1 MAGADDLRIAN
12 VTVSRLFGVPNRLDV
27 SFVPV
32 RSDCPVSAII
42 FGENGSG
49 KSSIAKAIE
58 WTTQNRINRS
68 SVSKRRSRSSLINAS
83 NKEARDGWAAVTLS
97 DGTELRRQAIWDEE
111 DHSFRFQGPEPLADF
126 MRSPLVLTR
135 ADVLAFINNPP
146 SARGKVFLD
155 FALGGNGS
163 TPDSAPAA
171 ADTAYLDQEI
181 LALKG
186 QIRAAAVPIAEH
198 LGRPRPYDLEQIA
211 AMVDDL
217 YKGVPTGQR
226 HRIRI
231 PRQLEPAVTL
241 IEELQKQA
249 REVRKTRDKAQRLA
263 GASAPRRIAQLKE
276 ALVDVDDWLT
286 DAFRKITASSHV
298 EKICIDLGVSSVSA
312 LDIRIE
318 AANGAS
324 FGERI
329 LSEGYQDLLAMLFF
343 LATARATTA
352 QGQVRVLVLDDVL
365 QSVDAHIR
373 VALMQFILREF
384 KQWQLI
390 VTVHD
395 RLWREQLQKLFQD
408 AGMPLVGIELHG
420 WTFAAGSNVSQAL
433 RDPSAAL
440 RTVMTTRDP
449 AAVCALAG
457 RLLEQICDVLS
468 WTIPVRVQRRRDDRY
483 TLEDLWPGVK
493 SALCDSEAAAA
504 IQQTEG
510 LRHLRNLVG
519 AHHNEWALSVTLSEA
534 NRFAAAVL
542 DLFGHTWCSACTGW
556 VQHAGHGV
564 LRCGCGNTEL
574 TRVKRKV

>member
-12 VTVSRLFGVPNRLDV
+12 VTVSRLFGVPNRLDA

-32 RSDCPVSAII
+32 RSDKPVSAII

-68 SVSKRRSRSSLINAS
+68 AVSKRRPRESLINAS
-83 NKEARDGWAAVTLS
+83 NSDACEGWAAVTLS
-97 DGTELRRQAIWDEE
+97 DGAELRRQAIWDEE
-111 DHSFRFQGPEPLADF
+111 DQSFRFQGPEPLAEF
-126 MRSPLVLTR
+126 TRSPLVLTR
-135 ADVLAFINNPP
+135 ADVLAFITNPP
-146 SARGKVFLD
+146 HARGKVFFD
-155 FALGGNGS
+155 FAFGGTGS
-163 TPDSAPAA
+163 TGGAPAA
-171 ADTAYLDQEI
+171 DTDYLDQEI

-186 QIRAAAVPIAEH
+186 KIRAAAVPIAEH
-198 LGRPRPYDLEQIA
+198 LGRPRPYDLDLIA

-217 YKGVPTGQR
+217 YKGVPRNQR

-231 PRQLEPAVTL
+231 PRHLESAVTS
-241 IEELQKQA
+241 IEEFQKQT
-249 REVRKTRDKAQRLA
+249 RELRKTRDKVQRLV
-263 GASAPRRIAQLKE
+263 GATAPRRIADLKE

-286 DAFRKITASSHV
+286 DAFREITASSHV
-298 EKICIDLGVSSVSA
+298 EKINIGLGVSGLSA

-324 FGERI
+324 FDERI

-352 QGQVRVLVLDDVL
+352 EGQVRVLVLDDVL

-384 KQWQLI
+384 KRWQLI
-390 VTVHD
+390 ITVHD

-408 AGMPLVGIELHG
+408 AGMPVVGIELHG
-420 WTFAAGSNVSQAL
+420 WTFDAGSHVSQAL

-440 RTVMTTRDP
+440 RTVLATRDP

-493 SALCDSEAAAA
+493 SALRDSEAADA
-504 IQQTEG
+504 IQKTEG

-534 NRFAAAVL
+534 NRFATAVL
-542 DLFGHTWCSACTGW
+542 DLLGHTRCSACTGW
-556 VQHAGHGV
+556 VQQAGHGV

-574 TRVKRKV
+574 THVKQRT

>member
-1 MAGADDLRIAN
+1 M
-12 VTVSRLFGVPNRLDV
+12 

-32 RSDCPVSAII
+32 RSDRPASAII

-58 WTTQNRINRS
+58 WSTQDRINRS
-68 SVSKRRSRSSLINAS
+68 APRKRGPRASVLNAS
-83 NKEARDGWAAVTLS
+83 NESSCDGWAVVTLS
-97 DGTELRRQAIWDEE
+97 DGTELRRQATWDAE
-111 DHSFRFQGPEPLADF
+111 DQSFRFEGSEPLSEF
-126 MRSPLVLTR
+126 TRSPLVLTR
-135 ADVLAFINNPP
+135 ADVLSFITNPP
-146 SARGKVFLD
+146 SARGRVFLD
-155 FALGGNGS
+155 YALGASGNIA
-163 TPDSAPAA
+163 TPSNAPT
-171 ADTAYLDQEI
+171 ADVAYLDQE
-181 LALKG
+181 LLELKR
-186 QIRAAAVPIAEH
+186 QIREAAVPIAEH
-198 LGRPRPYDLEQIA
+198 LGRPHPYDLEQVA

-217 YKGVPTGQR
+217 YKGVARNQR
-226 HRIRI
+226 HKIRI
-231 PRQLEPAVTL
+231 PRQLESAVTR
-241 IEELQKQA
+241 IEEYQKQA
-249 REVRKTRDKAQRLA
+249 SEVRKVRGRAQRLA
-263 GASAPRRIAQLKE
+263 EASAPRRIAELKE
-276 ALVDVDDWLT
+276 TLVDVDDWLT
-286 DAFRKITASSHV
+286 DAFREITASSHI
-298 EKICIDLGVSSVSA
+298 EKIRIDLGISSVSA
-312 LDIRIE
+312 LDIRID
-318 AANGAS
+318 AANGTS

-343 LATARATTA
+343 LATARVTTTL
-352 QGQVRVLVLDDVL
+352 GQVRVLVLDDVL

-408 AGMPLVGIELHG
+408 AGMPLAAIELHG
-420 WTFAAGSNVSQAL
+420 WTFDAGSHVGQPL

-440 RTVMTTRDP
+440 RTVASTRDP
-449 AAVCALAG
+449 AAICALAG

-493 SALCDSEAAAA
+493 SALRNSSVAPS

-519 AHHNEWALSVTLSEA
+519 AHHNEWAQTVTLSEA

-542 DLFGHTWCSACTGW
+542 DLFGHTWCSVCTGW
-556 VQHAGHGV
+556 IQFAGQGV
-564 LRCGCGNTEL
+564 LRCSCGATEL
-574 TRVKRKV
+574 TQVKGKT